1 MEYSNYPQLYF
12 GITNNQPGFYN
23 LESNLFSDI
32 DTDDLLNYNN
42 NILNCGI
49 YQSTIQSNTKVQRL
63 KKREQLINN
72 YINRNIK
79 EKFINNSN
87 RNINENRMQRLNTIY
102 DNKDQRPNMIYNNI
116 NNNII
121 SSYKTISNNPN
132 TIIHIYQPIYKDSH
146 SYNRKKYNSMN
157 SKRITSNNN
166 LTDSNLR
173 SRIVNMK
180 MKNNVQYYNIL
191 NYNDKKLYKNRQNY
205 NSYEKRVTYHPSIQR
220 VKSNY
225 FFNIKNTNQYNN
237 IVNNNNQLI
246 NNDLL
251 DIKYKNNNFNLNVKN
266 NNSLRNL
273 NIFRKN
279 QASFRNNSN
288 SNININRKITSHIN
302 KNDDETENLSKLA
315 EELIKTFKKNKIKK
329 DRNYKSNNQ
338 SERDIRS
345 RKEKSE
351 FGCQININESN
362 KNEKIKPEMKE
373 EGIDVQN
380 SLLQYISPLNSYKSN
395 NKEEKEDIKE
405 NNLEINI
412 ENTKEIDINDFNEN
426 ISNPSESENNKKDN
440 DDNGNNEYE
449 YKENDIKIK
458 NNNNIDNDKESENKK
473 SKIKRH
479 INIDLDNNIYFNFL
493 IDDLIKYCQF
503 KRGDDGEL
511 EQFEEREIPQFGFQ
525 TKKAFI
531 LKPAIKKFNKNDIK
545 INKEY
550 IPCENLREEEIIPEL
565 YNENTNEELTEKLV
579 KELAIS
585 LESSIE
591 KNLNNSRLSNN
602 QSNSQSYNQSYN
614 QSYSDVYDSTNAS
627 NNNNLNSSTLKTIL
641 SKLSN
646 SRFDIIEEKSE
657 SEIDEEK

>member
-1 MEYSNYPQLYF
+1 MDYSHYPQLYF
-12 GITNNQPGFYN
+12 GFTNNQPDLYD

-32 DTDDLLNYNN
+32 DTDDLLNSNN
-42 NILNCGI
+42 NIFNCGI
-49 YQSTIQSNTKVQRL
+49 YQSTIQRNLKVQRL
-63 KKREQLINN
+63 KKREQLVNN
-72 YINRNIK
+72 YINKNIK
-79 EKFINNSN
+79 GKFINNSD
-87 RNINENRMQRLNTIY
+87 RNIHENRVHRQNIIY
-102 DNKDQRPNMIYNNI
+102 ENKDKRPNMIYNNI

-132 TIIHIYQPIYKDSH
+132 TIIHIYQPIYKESYSH
-146 SYNRKKYNSMN
+146 NRKKYNSMN
-157 SKRITSNNN
+157 NKRITSNNN
-166 LTDSNLR
+166 LTDTNLR
-173 SRIVNMK
+173 SKMVNMK
-180 MKNNVQYYNIL
+180 MKNNMQFHNNYNIL
-191 NYNDKKLYKNRQNY
+191 NYNDKNLYKDRQNY
-205 NSYEKRVTYHPSIQR
+205 NSYGKRMTYHPTIQR

-225 FFNIKNTNQYNN
+225 FFNIKNINQYNN
-237 IVNNNNQLI
+237 KLNNNNQLI

-251 DIKYKNNNFNLNVKN
+251 DIMNTNNNFNVNIKN

-279 QASFRNNSN
+279 QTNKRNNSN
-288 SNININRKITSHIN
+288 SNINRKIASNIN
-302 KNDDETENLSKLA
+302 KNDDENENLSKLA

-329 DRNYKSNNQ
+329 DKNYKPNNQ
-338 SERDIRS
+338 SQRDIRS

-351 FGCQININESN
+351 FGCQISLNENN

-380 SLLQYISPLNSYKSN
+380 SLLQYISPLNSYKSS
-395 NKEEKEDIKE
+395 NKEEDIKDNNKDE
-405 NNLEINI
+405 NA
-412 ENTKEIDINDFNEN
+412 KEIDINDINEN
-426 ISNPSESENNKKDN
+426 IGISSGSENNRKDN
-440 DDNGNNEYE
+440 DNSGDNEYKQNE
-449 YKENDIKIK
+449 IKIK
-458 NNNNIDNDKESENKK
+458 NNNNIDNTKESENKK

-479 INIDLDNNIYFNFL
+479 IKIDLDNNTYFNFL

-503 KRGDDGEL
+503 KRGVNGDI

-525 TKKAFI
+525 TRKTI
-531 LKPAIKKFNKNDIK
+531 DLKPSIKKFNKNEIK

-550 IPCENLREEEIIPEL
+550 IPCENLREEEILPEL
-565 YNENTNEELTEKLV
+565 YNENTSEELTEKLI

-591 KNLNNSRLSNN
+591 KNLNNSRQSIN
-602 QSNSQSYNQSYN
+602 QSNSQSYN
-614 QSYSDVYDSTNAS
+614 QSYSDVYDSTNVS
-627 NNNNLNSSTLKTIL
+627 NNNNLNTSTLKTIL

>member
-1 MEYSNYPQLYF
+1 M
-12 GITNNQPGFYN
+12 
-23 LESNLFSDI
+23 
-32 DTDDLLNYNN
+32 
-42 NILNCGI
+42 
-49 YQSTIQSNTKVQRL
+49 
-63 KKREQLINN
+63 IN
-72 YINRNIK
+72 
-79 EKFINNSN
+79 S
-87 RNINENRMQRLNTIY
+87 
-102 DNKDQRPNMIYNNI
+102 
-116 NNNII
+116 
-121 SSYKTISNNPN
+121 
-132 TIIHIYQPIYKDSH
+132 
-146 SYNRKKYNSMN
+146 
-157 SKRITSNNN
+157 
-166 LTDSNLR
+166 
-173 SRIVNMK
+173 
-180 MKNNVQYYNIL
+180 
-191 NYNDKKLYKNRQNY
+191 
-205 NSYEKRVTYHPSIQR
+205 
-220 VKSNY
+220 
-225 FFNIKNTNQYNN
+225 
-237 IVNNNNQLI
+237 
-246 NNDLL
+246 DLL
-251 DIKYKNNNFNLNVKN
+251 DIKYKNNNFYPNVKN

-288 SNININRKITSHIN
+288 SNINRKISSQIN

-351 FGCQININESN
+351 FGCQISINEGN

-380 SLLQYISPLNSYKSN
+380 SLLQYISPLDSYKSSGW
-395 NKEEKEDIKE
+395 EEKEDIKE

-412 ENTKEIDINDFNEN
+412 NTKIIDINDLNES
-426 ISNPSESENNKKDN
+426 IGNPSESENNKKDN
-440 DDNGNNEYE
+440 DYNESNEYE
-449 YKENDIKIK
+449 YKEKDIKIK
-458 NNNNIDNDKESENKK
+458 NNNNDNDKESENKK

-503 KRGDDGEL
+503 KRGEDGEL

-525 TKKAFI
+525 TKKALI